1 MGFAIIFFASW
12 LITALFAVMKKKL
25 SFIENSFV
33 ILFALII
40 SINWSWFI
48 YEEWKL
54 VEISSQPL
62 NHTAFLISRSIT
74 IPLIIVTTMNLLDAA
89 SSAVKSFMII
99 LFSVF
104 ILALLVVISNYF
116 NITNAIRWNFI
127 YDILYLISLNLMT
140 YFFLFYFRKLSQ
152 IEVKV

>member
-1 MGFAIIFFASW
+1 LGFAIIFFASW
-12 LITALFAVMKKKL
+12 LITALFVVMKKKL

>member
-12 LITALFAVMKKKL
+12 LITALFVVMKKKL

-127 YDILYLISLNLMT
+127 YDILYLISLNLIT

>member
-12 LITALFAVMKKKL
+12 LITALFVVMKKKL